1 MKRFTT
7 LFALVAV
14 AATSLAA
21 APADA
26 GGMSSGTRIKI
37 HRAKMQASMEKSR
50 EGADGPALETCSSG
64 DLEIGTVQAERG
76 ARVPRDVTVF
86 VDGDVINL
94 NDGRGSRACR

>member
-21 APADA
+21 LPADA
-26 GGMSSGTRIKI
+26 GMSSGTRIKI

-50 EGADGPALETCSSG
+50 EGANGPALETCKTG
-64 DLEIGTVQAERG
+64 NLEIGTVQAERG

>member
-7 LFALVAV
+7 HFALVAL
-14 AATSLAA
+14 AATSLVAP
-21 APADA
+21 PADA
-26 GGMSSGTRIKI
+26 DMSSGTRIKI

-50 EGADGPALETCSSG
+50 EGSDGPALQTCSNG
-64 DLEIGTVQAERG
+64 NLEIGTVQAERG

-94 NDGRGSRACR
+94 TDGRGSRACR